1 MGNLLLSVKVILMA
15 LSFMGLCGFVKRDLD
30 LDGTVVPLV
39 AASGVI
45 VLLML
50 AGMVHALQWAWWVLF
65 AGGLAGFAWFY
76 VLRREKVNWLAVS
89 VLGLFLVYGC
99 WHLMWL

>member
-15 LSFMGLCGFVKRDLD
+15 LSFLGLCGFVKRHLD
-30 LDGTVVPLV
+30 LDGTVVPLA

-50 AGMVHALQWAWWVLF
+50 AGMVHALQWAWWFLF

-76 VLRREKVNWLAVS
+76 VLRREKPANKKSSSKMDLEEEKYADS
-89 VLGLFLVYGC
+89 G
-99 WHLMWL
+99 